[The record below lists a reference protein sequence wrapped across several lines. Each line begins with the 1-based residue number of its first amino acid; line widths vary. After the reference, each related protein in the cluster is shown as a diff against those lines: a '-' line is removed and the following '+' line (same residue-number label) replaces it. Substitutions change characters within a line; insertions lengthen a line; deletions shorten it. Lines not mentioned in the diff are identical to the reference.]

1 LCHHPL
7 QWLQNP
13 DPLIKELLQAAE
25 KHFYKSQYQAAI
37 DALQE
42 ASQAAKKIEDWE
54 SYAQAENDLGA
65 IYNHLSQYPN
75 ALTHLHKAIK
85 VGKEQLSEKYLQVAE
100 SHNIMGC
107 VLTHENQYEQGE
119 KHFAKAISIYQNKPN
134 HLRELSNTYNNKGWF
149 FGEMGKYSQSLHFHQ
164 LALKI
169 RLESVKKRPNEVAQS
184 YNNIGACYIFTGD
197 TNKALT
203 YYQKALNIWRELYGN
218 QHAQTAIA
226 YNNIGWSYSQQAD
239 FKTALEYYQKTLEIR
254 TEIFEEKHIAIAQS
268 FENIAYCLTKLQQ
281 FGKALQSY
289 HKGLEIRKSIV
300 IENHPTLVKIY
311 RNLGRCHLE
320 MKDFEA
326 SIQYLHKALK
336 IYQDLGQETTETII
350 LHNLLGEYYE
360 QTNQYLNA
368 IQAYHHVLQSAIPN
382 YQTDDYYETP
392 SLEKYYHK
400 VKLGYALNHKA
411 KAFLDLYLQNQ
422 EPKDLSAS
430 LAHFKKAVQV
440 LNENRQSYTNT
451 ASKLNHAKLVVKTYE
466 WAIYAHY
473 ISYQQSQNIEDF
485 YTAFSFAELSK
496 SYVLFSKIKETE
508 AKISA
513 HIPSEILQ
521 KEQNL
526 QTEISSLDKRI
537 QQLKLKTK
545 NQTVSADQEEMM
557 HYLQGKY
564 FDVSLQY
571 DGVIEEIE
579 RGYPQYFQLKYDFQ
593 TAPPAQI
600 QVQLS
605 PQKVLINYFVGT
617 ENLFIFAISK
627 HQVHLHCLPKPDDLT
642 HTIEYIHDAIG
653 MGDEDDLQDLG
664 AQLFEELLTPILA
677 KESDCNQL
685 VIIPDDCLHRLPF
698 DVLWGRVDDRRK
710 TPDAGRDM
718 MKETNRNRESYLIQ
732 NFQISYH
739 YSATL
744 WSESQKN
751 KTESS
756 QVNSF
761 LGIAPINFEGIKNQE
776 KPTASIG
783 EIAFKSDFN
792 TDGQL
797 KELQDSK
804 DEIQQISQL
813 FTQHQLSTT
822 TLFYQQA
829 TKENFLQQLKGKK
842 YIVLSSHGFYNEENP
857 VLSGIYFARNQE
869 TESTTSHQSPI
880 THPPNTESMK
890 LYISDTFHLQLDA
903 DLVVLSSCES
913 GIGEL
918 QKGEGMLALN
928 RGFLYAG
935 ATNIIY
941 SLFKVPD
948 AASQLTP
955 NFFRCVLQENM
966 TYAAALQKAK
976 LDLIAAGQEPLY
988 WAGFALVGK

>member
-1 LCHHPL
+1 M
-7 QWLQNP
+7 
-13 DPLIKELLQAAE
+13 QAAE

-37 DALQE
+37 DALQK
-42 ASQAAKKIEDWE
+42 ASQAAQKVEDWE
-54 SYAQAENDLGA
+54 SYVQAENDLGA

-75 ALTHLHKAIK
+75 ALNHLHKAIK
-85 VGKEQLSEKYLQVAE
+85 IGEDYLSENHLQIAE
-100 SHNIMGC
+100 SQNIMGC
-107 VLTHENQYEQGE
+107 VLTHENQYEQAE
-119 KHFAKAISIYQNKPN
+119 KHFTKAISIYKKKPN

-149 FGEMGKYSQSLHFHQ
+149 FGAMGKYGQSLHFHQ

-281 FGKALQSY
+281 FDEALQSY
-289 HKGLEIRKSIV
+289 HKGLNIRKSIV
-300 IENHPTLVKIY
+300 SENHPTLVKIY
-311 RNLGRCHLE
+311 RNLGQCHLE
-320 MKDFEA
+320 RKDFEG
-326 SIQYLHKALK
+326 SIQYLNKALQ
-336 IYQDLGQETTETII
+336 IYQESSAQETTETII

-360 QTNQYLNA
+360 QTNQYLKA
-368 IQAYHHVLQSAIPN
+368 IQAYHHVLRSAIPS
-382 YQTDDYYETP
+382 YQTKNYHQAP
-392 SLEKYYHK
+392 SLEEYYHK

-411 KAFLDLYLQNQ
+411 KAFLNLYHQNQ
-422 EPKDLSAS
+422 APKDLVAS
-430 LAHFKKAVQV
+430 LTHFKKAVQV
-440 LNENRQSYTNT
+440 LNENRQGYTT
-451 ASKLNHAKLVVKTYE
+451 VASKLNHAKLVVKTYE
-466 WAIYAHY
+466 WAIYAY
-473 ISYQQSQNIEDF
+473 YTSYQQSQNAEDF

-513 HIPSEILQ
+513 HIPSEILR
-521 KEQNL
+521 KEQEL
-526 QTEISSLDKRI
+526 QTEMSSLDKRI

-545 NQTVSADQEEMM
+545 NQIASADQEEMM
-557 HYLQGKY
+557 RYLQGKY
-564 FDVSLQY
+564 FDISLQY
-571 DGVIEEIE
+571 DQVIEEIE
-579 RGYPQYFQLKYDFQ
+579 RDYPQYFQLKYDLE
-593 TAPPAQI
+593 TAHPTEI
-600 QVQLS
+600 QKQLQA
-605 PQKVLINYFVGT
+605 QKVLVNYFVGT

-627 HQVHLHCLPKPDDLT
+627 HRFYFHCLPKSDDLGD
-642 HTIEYIHDAIG
+642 TIEYIHDAIG

-664 AQLFEELLTPILA
+664 GQLFEELLSSILSQ
-677 KESDCNQL
+677 ELDCNQL

-698 DVLWGRVDDRRK
+698 DILWK
-710 TPDAGRDM
+710 T
-718 MKETNRNRESYLIQ
+718 SYLIQ
-732 NFQISYH
+732 NFQITYH

-751 KTESS
+751 KTKSKG
-756 QVNSF
+756 VNSF
-761 LGIAPINFEGIKNQE
+761 LGIAPINFEGIENQE
-776 KPTASIG
+776 KSSPSI
-783 EIAFKSDFN
+783 EDNSSKITFKSDFN
-792 TDGQL
+792 AEGGL

-804 DEIQQISQL
+804 DEIQEISQL
-813 FTQHQLSTT
+813 FTQQQLSTT
-822 TLFYQQA
+822 TLLYQEA
-829 TKENFLQQLKGKK
+829 TKDNFLEQLKGKK

-857 VLSGIYFARNQE
+857 SLSGIYFAKKQKDAVD
-869 TESTTSHQSPI
+869 QSS
-880 THPPNTESMK
+880 PNESMK

-935 ATNIIY
+935 ASNIIY

-955 NFFRCVLQENM
+955 NFFRCVLQKNM

-976 LDLIAAGQEPLY
+976 LDLIEAGKEPLY
-988 WAGFALVGK
+988 WAGFALVGR

>member
-1 LCHHPL
+1 MFHHPL
-7 QWLQNP
+7 QWLQNRE
-13 DPLIKELLQAAE
+13 PLIKELLHAAE

-42 ASQAAKKIEDWE
+42 ASQAAQKIEDWE
-54 SYAQAENDLGA
+54 SYVQAENDLGA
-65 IYNHLSQYPN
+65 IYNHLSQYSN
-75 ALTHLHKAIK
+75 ALIHLHKAIK
-85 VGKEQLSEKYLQVAE
+85 AGEEQLSEKHLQVAE

-149 FGEMGKYSQSLHFHQ
+149 FGEMGKYVQSLHFHQ

-281 FGKALQSY
+281 FDEALQSY
-289 HKGLEIRKSIV
+289 HKGLDIRSSIV
-300 IENHPTLVKIY
+300 PENHPTLVKIY
-311 RNLGRCHLE
+311 RNLGQCHLE
-320 MKDFEA
+320 RKDFEA
-326 SIQYLHKALK
+326 SIQYLNKALK
-336 IYQDLGQETTETII
+336 IYQDSSQETTETII

-360 QTNQYLNA
+360 QTKQYLNS

-411 KAFLDLYLQNQ
+411 KGFLDLYLQNQ
-422 EPKDLSAS
+422 VPKDLSAS

-451 ASKLNHAKLVVKTYE
+451 ASKLNHAKLVVRTYE

-485 YTAFSFAELSK
+485 STAFSFAELSK
-496 SYVLFSKIKETE
+496 SYVLLSKIKETE
-508 AKISA
+508 AQISA

-521 KEQNL
+521 KEQSL
-526 QTEISSLDKRI
+526 QTEMSSLDKRI

-545 NQTVSADQEEMM
+545 NKISSPGQEEMM

-571 DGVIEEIE
+571 DQVIEEIE
-579 RGYPQYFQLKYDFQ
+579 RDYPQYFQLKYDLQ
-593 TAPPAQI
+593 TTSPTQI
-600 QVQLS
+600 RAQLS
-605 PQKVLINYFVGT
+605 SQKILVNYFVGI

-627 HQVHLHCLPKPDDLT
+627 SQFHFHCLPKPDDLT
-642 HTIEYIHDAIG
+642 DTIEYIHDAIG

-664 AQLFEELLTPILA
+664 AQLFETLLTFFLS

-698 DVLWGRVDDRRK
+698 DVLWGTHK
-710 TPDAGRDM
+710 PTQHP
-718 MKETNRNRESYLIQ
+718 EESYLIQ
-732 NFQISYH
+732 NFQIGYH

-751 KTESS
+751 KTKPS

-761 LGIAPINFEGIKNQE
+761 LGIAPINFEGINDKE
-776 KPTASIG
+776 KPTTSIG
-783 EIAFKSDFN
+783 EVTFKSDFN

-857 VLSGIYFARNQE
+857 VLSGIYFARGEE
-869 TESTTSHQSPI
+869 TGVKGQGAEPTTNHESPI
-880 THPPNTESMK
+880 TNPLSTESMK